1 MVACT
6 VCGETSL
13 KRTKYKVFAE
23 GGRATQS
30 FPAFQCSICGSVT
43 LDIDAIDLSG
53 DVPDFIRERC
63 AQIAIARRGKG
74 P

>member
-1 MVACT
+1 MEACT
-6 VCGETSL
+6 VCGERSL
-13 KRTKYKVFAE
+13 KRTEYKVLAE
-23 GGRATQS
+23 GGRPQS
-30 FPAFQCSICGSVT
+30 FPAFECSMCSSVT

-63 AQIAIARRGKG
+63 AQIAIARRVRG

>member
-1 MVACT
+1 MEACT
-6 VCGETSL
+6 VCGERSL
-13 KRTKYKVFAE
+13 SHTDYTVLTE
-23 GGRATQS
+23 GGQAQS
-30 FPAFQCSICGSVT
+30 FPAYQCSICGSLT

-63 AQIAIARRGKG
+63 AQIAIARRVKG

>member
-1 MVACT
+1 MDECT
-6 VCGETSL
+6 VCGERSL
-13 KRTKYKVFAE
+13 KRTQYKVFAE
-23 GGRATQS
+23 GRRAQS

-74 P
+74 S